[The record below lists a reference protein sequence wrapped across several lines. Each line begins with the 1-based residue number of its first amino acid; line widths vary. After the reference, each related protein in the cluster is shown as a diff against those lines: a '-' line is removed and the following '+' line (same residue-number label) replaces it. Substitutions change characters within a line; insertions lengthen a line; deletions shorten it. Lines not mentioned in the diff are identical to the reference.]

1 MCCTVGAQ
9 LMLDSEKAELEAHD
23 VEQRER
29 QRAEKRARM
38 ARKIRHQLFGPQ
50 GVFCSCFVEINRSF
64 ALV

>member
-29 QRAEKRARM
+29 QRTEKRDRM

-50 GVFCSCFVEINRSF
+50 GVFCRN
-64 ALV
+64 